1 MNTFDSVKALVVETL
16 GCEENDVTL
25 ETNLKDDLGADSLTA
40 VEMIMV
46 LEDEFDIMIP
56 EEASRDIET
65 VGDLVNLVQSLL

>member
-1 MNTFDSVKALVVETL
+1 VETL